1 VKRPT
6 IIGIGLATLLL
17 TLGYAIG
24 GRWIGAAA
32 SVALGCLWLAG
43 LRRGWN
49 GIDSLGLIGFTGLAA
64 VGVWLAL
71 ATPILLASQVAALA
85 TWDLDRFAQRLRS
98 AGRVE
103 AEPDLTRAHLQRLL
117 AATGLGLVLGG
128 VALGV
133 QVPLSFGWALP
144 LAALMILGLSRA
156 IGWLN
161 RAGD

>member
-1 VKRPT
+1 VKRPA
-6 IIGIGLATLLL
+6 ILGIGLATLLL

-43 LRRGWN
+43 LRRSWS
-49 GIDSLGLIGFTGLAA
+49 GIDSLGLVGFTGMAA

-71 ATPILLASQVAALA
+71 AAPILLAGQVAALA
-85 TWDLDRFAQRLRS
+85 AWDLDRFARRLRS

-103 AEPDLTRAHLQRLL
+103 AESVLVRAHLQRLL
-117 AATGLGLVLGG
+117 AAAGLGLVFGG
-128 VALGV
+128 VALAV
-133 QVPLSFGWALP
+133 QVPLSFGWALL
-144 LAALMILGLSRA
+144 LAALVFLGLSRA
-156 IGWLN
+156 IGWFN